1 MNKLFITLSIMMGV
15 VVLSS
20 NYLVQF
26 PINYF
31 GLNEI
36 LTYGAFS
43 YPIAFL
49 ITDLANRSYGKLLA
63 RQIVY
68 LGFLI
73 GIIFTLLFSTD
84 FADLISVRIAIGS
97 GVAFITAQLLD
108 IQIFDRLRKKEWF
121 VAPLTSSLIGS
132 TVDTFLFFSISFYA
146 TGVPWVTLSLGDLA
160 VKVLVALIMLIPFRM
175 LLKIIK
181 PIKVSNIFDENKND
195 PILKTK
201 LFNQDLDNPIGIA
214 AGFDKNAEVYN
225 PLFKLGFGFV
235 EVGTVTPLKQYG
247 NEKPRVFRLVED
259 QALINRLG
267 FNNHGSDTILNRIK
281 SNKKLGVLGVNVG
294 PNKDSNDRLNDYLIG
309 LEKFSEVADY
319 ITINI
324 SSPNTE
330 NLRNFHDENK
340 LKDLLTSISEK
351 KKQLKTEIPV
361 AVKISPDI
369 NENQIDLISEILLE
383 NEISAII
390 ISNTSEACRETL
402 QNIQRHQKG
411 GLSGKPI
418 EKKSNLLISK
428 FYNLIKGKIK
438 IIGVGGV
445 DSGKAAYDKF
455 LLGADYVQLY
465 TGMVFQG
472 PNIAGMIKK
481 DLKEL
486 LIRDGVKNFT
496 EIVGNK
502 TVS

>member
-1 MNKLFITLSIMMGV
+1 MY
-15 VVLSS
+15 S
-20 NYLVQF
+20 N
-26 PINYF
+26 
-31 GLNEI
+31 
-36 LTYGAFS
+36 
-43 YPIAFL
+43 
-49 ITDLANRSYGKLLA
+49 
-63 RQIVY
+63 
-68 LGFLI
+68 
-73 GIIFTLLFSTD
+73 
-84 FADLISVRIAIGS
+84 
-97 GVAFITAQLLD
+97 
-108 IQIFDRLRKKEWF
+108 LR
-121 VAPLTSSLIGS
+121 SLIFKI
-132 TVDTFLFFSISFYA
+132 DPERAHFLAIQ
-146 TGVPWVTLSLGDLA
+146 SLKLN
-160 VKVLVALIMLIPFRM
+160 L
-175 LLKIIK
+175 
-181 PIKVSNIFDENKND
+181 VSNIFDESKND

-201 LFNQDLDNPIGIA
+201 LFNQKLDNPIGIA

-281 SNKKLGVLGVNVG
+281 SNKKLGLLGVNVG

-330 NLRNFHDENK
+330 NLRNFHEENK
-340 LKDLLTSISEK
+340 LKELLKSVSEK
-351 KKQLKTEIPV
+351 KKQLKSEIPV

-369 NENQIDLISEILLE
+369 SENQIDSISEILLE
-383 NEISAII
+383 NEINAII
-390 ISNTSEACRETL
+390 ISNTSEASRETL

-428 FYNLIKGKIK
+428 FYKLIKGKIK

>member
-1 MNKLFITLSIMMGV
+1 MY
-15 VVLSS
+15 S
-20 NYLVQF
+20 N
-26 PINYF
+26 
-31 GLNEI
+31 
-36 LTYGAFS
+36 
-43 YPIAFL
+43 
-49 ITDLANRSYGKLLA
+49 
-63 RQIVY
+63 
-68 LGFLI
+68 
-73 GIIFTLLFSTD
+73 
-84 FADLISVRIAIGS
+84 
-97 GVAFITAQLLD
+97 
-108 IQIFDRLRKKEWF
+108 LR
-121 VAPLTSSLIGS
+121 SLIFKI
-132 TVDTFLFFSISFYA
+132 DPERAHFLAIQ
-146 TGVPWVTLSLGDLA
+146 SLKLN
-160 VKVLVALIMLIPFRM
+160 L
-175 LLKIIK
+175 
-181 PIKVSNIFDENKND
+181 VSNIFDENKND

-201 LFNQDLDNPIGIA
+201 LFNQNLDNPIGIA

-330 NLRNFHDENK
+330 NLRNFHEENK
-340 LKDLLTSISEK
+340 LKELLKSVSEK
-351 KKQLKTEIPV
+351 KKQLKTEIPI

-369 NENQIDLISEILLE
+369 NENQIELISEILLE

-390 ISNTSEACRETL
+390 ISNTSEASRETL

-428 FYNLIKGKIK
+428 FYKLIKGKIK